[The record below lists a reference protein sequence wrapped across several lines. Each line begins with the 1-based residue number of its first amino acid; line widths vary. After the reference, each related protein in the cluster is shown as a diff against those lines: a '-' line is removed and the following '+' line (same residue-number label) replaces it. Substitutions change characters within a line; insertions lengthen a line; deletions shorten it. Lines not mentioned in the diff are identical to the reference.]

1 MQRISCMLALAI
13 MLTLSLA
20 TSSYGKIYSSRVH
33 GNWESFILD
42 SGEYGSIRIMTSSRQ
57 MDASLVVDF
66 YPNMCQT
73 GYIKII
79 QSCPGCSD
87 FSKTLTLHG
96 ESRVDRRAIQYTSY
110 EVEMYDGF
118 IFISINAEDGHKLL
132 KDFKEGQTVR
142 FKMLVNGEPAYYRFS
157 LVGFT
162 AASNRAYNICK
173 YASTDDDARY
183 FEGRPD
189 QPKSRQ
195 LPDAAYF

>member
-13 MLTLSLA
+13 ILTVSLA

-42 SGEYGSIRIMTSSRQ
+42 SGEYGSIRIMTSSKQ
-57 MDASLVVDF
+57 KDGSLVVDF
-66 YPNMCQT
+66 YPNMCQI

-79 QSCPGCSD
+79 QSCPDCGD
-87 FSKTLTLHG
+87 FSNTLKLHG
-96 ESRVDRRAIQYTSY
+96 ESRIDRRAIQYTSY

-118 IFISINAEDGHKLL
+118 IFVNIAAEDGYKLL

-142 FKMLVNGEPAYYRFS
+142 FKILINGKPAYYRFS
-157 LVGFT
+157 LIGFT
-162 AASNRAYNICK
+162 AAYNRAYNICK

-183 FEGRPD
+183 FEDRSD
-189 QPKSRQ
+189 QSKNRQ